1 MAAPRGMTPA
11 QREHATAR
19 RRFEREIEVLRLV
32 ARGRSNKL
40 IGLDLGIGEST
51 VKTHLLKVFDKLE
64 VADRTH
70 AVTVAL
76 ERGIL

>member
-1 MAAPRGMTPA
+1 MTLTP
-11 QREHATAR
+11 
-19 RRFEREIEVLRLV
+19 REIEVLRLV

>member
-1 MAAPRGMTPA
+1 MVAASGAILKRGHELA
-11 QREHATAR
+11 Q
-19 RRFEREIEVLRLV
+19 V
-32 ARGRSNKL
+32 
-40 IGLDLGIGEST
+40 
-51 VKTHLLKVFDKLE
+51 LKVFDKLE